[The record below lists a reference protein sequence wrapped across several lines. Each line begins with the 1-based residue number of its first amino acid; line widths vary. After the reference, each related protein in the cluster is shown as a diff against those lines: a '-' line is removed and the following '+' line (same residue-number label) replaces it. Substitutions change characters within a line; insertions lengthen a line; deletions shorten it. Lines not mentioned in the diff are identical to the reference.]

1 MSIPENNISVPFV
14 KMSAAGNDFV
24 LIDETQL
31 SVSINDY
38 ERFARVICNRHL
50 GVGADGLLVYKSHP
64 GLPFTMDYYNADG
77 STGAMCGN
85 GGRCVAAYYFDVYGN
100 RAKSV
105 KFMAFGHIYT
115 AVTEDDLISVE
126 MKDPTH
132 IITDLTINV
141 SGDSIRCYYIDT
153 GSPHVVVFWEDYKR
167 LYPDMQFDTFDI
179 RHIGSLIRRHE
190 AFRPLGANVN
200 FVKPVSDGKIQ
211 LRTYE
216 RGVEDETLGC
226 GTGSIAS
233 AIMISL
239 RAGYQPPIRVQSRSG
254 EVLIVRFI
262 ADKSN
267 TTIKDVTLTGSWAY
281 HHSGYFFSNEAFTV
295 FGIKQISYD
304 FVKRLYSSTM
314 LKENRWK
321 HIPSS

>member
-1 MSIPENNISVPFV
+1 MSLSENNISVPFV

-31 SVSINDY
+31 SVSIKNYD
-38 ERFARVICNRHL
+38 RFARIICDRHL
-50 GVGADGLLVYKSHP
+50 GVGADGLLIYKSNP
-64 GLPFTMDYYNADG
+64 NLSFTMDYYNADG

-85 GGRCVAAYYFDVYGN
+85 GGRCIAAYYFDVYGN
-100 RAKSV
+100 GTKSV

-115 AVTEDDLISVE
+115 AVTENDLITVE

-132 IITDLTINV
+132 ILTDLTINV
-141 SGDSIRCYYIDT
+141 SGDSIRCYFIDT
-153 GSPHVVVFWEDYKR
+153 GSPHVVVFWEDYKQ
-167 LYPDMQFDTFDI
+167 LYPDTQFDTFDI

-190 AFRPLGANVN
+190 AFRPLGTNVN
-200 FVKPVSDGKIQ
+200 FVKTISEDKIQ
-211 LRTYE
+211 VRTYE

-239 RAGYQPPIRVQSRSG
+239 RMGYQPPIHVQSRSG
-254 EVLIVRFI
+254 EILIVRFL
-262 ADKSN
+262 ADNSN

-281 HHSGYFFSNEAFTV
+281 HHSGYFFSNESFNV
-295 FGIKQISYD
+295 FGIKKIPYEL
-304 FVKRLYSSTM
+304 FKRLHSSTM
-314 LKENRWK
+314 RKENR
-321 HIPSS
+321 